1 FPGSSQIMRLF
12 SDVCVDDVG
21 GEVMGDC
28 CGMLFRP
35 HQVMGEVASRAADRG
50 AQGADLVTC
59 HVIAGD
65 TEGVVPGVP
74 VHQRSSENCSSMRA
88 MVLSIAQSSHSSGM
102 ASAST
107 ICANSF
113 IVRAVLRRVPD
124 SMMGATA
131 ETSSLAKSSL
141 VIISYRECASYS
153 PTSRMVVMVSWSSA
167 TASP

>member
-1 FPGSSQIMRLF
+1 MRLF

-50 AQGADLVTC
+50 AHGADLVTC

-65 TEGVVPGVP
+65 TKGVVPGVP

-88 MVLSIAQSSHSSGM
+88 MFLSFAQFSQSLWMVSAYTYSS
-102 ASAST
+102 
-107 ICANSF
+107 NSF
-113 IVRAVLRRVPD
+113 I
-124 SMMGATA
+124 
-131 ETSSLAKSSL
+131 E
-141 VIISYRECASYS
+141 
-153 PTSRMVVMVSWSSA
+153 
-167 TASP
+167 